1 VTRRDLLIGAAAGGL
16 TLRLRGEDPAAY
28 LPLAEVRPVLASFSG
43 ELPAELQGV
52 SLTAGS
58 WLAWETKRDQE
69 IRARLKRGDADSI
82 FNLVL
87 FGTSFTAQPRV
98 TGGEEMG
105 RVILARVHDMAQAVR
120 HPAGNERLQLVVE
133 WLQANGED
141 PAGPDAGKR
150 VEVVLLE
157 NALRVRGEQ
166 RAYAETIADAKQKG
180 DAAGLFVTRSSL
192 YRDRGLSL
200 DTSFRPNFAIER
212 SLAEMKAAGVLREV
226 RRAAVIGPG
235 LDFADKRSGY
245 DFYPM
250 QTLQPFALIDS
261 LRKLRLAGPAGPAVE
276 ILDLSDRVLSHVRRA
291 VARARL
297 GAAYTLQVPLDGDTR
312 WLPPTIDYW
321 RGFGLEIGTEV
332 KALRPPAGVEARMHA
347 VRIRPGVVAL
357 LGAADLDVVTEH
369 MVLPEEQRFDLIVAT
384 NVLVYYG
391 PFEQGLALRNIA
403 DMLRVGGVLLSN
415 NALPDVDGV
424 PMRAAGSSS
433 VAYAEDPDDGDRVV
447 WYRRG

>member
-1 VTRRDLLIGAAAGGL
+1 ML
-16 TLRLRGEDPAAY
+16 E
-28 LPLAEVRPVLASFSG
+28 SFSG

-52 SLTAGS
+52 PLTAGS

-133 WLQANGED
+133 WLQANGVD

-150 VEVVLLE
+150 VEAVLLE
-157 NALRVRGEQ
+157 NALRVRREQ

-180 DAAGLFVTRSSL
+180 DAADLFVTRSSL

-276 ILDLSDRVLSHVRRA
+276 IFDLSDRVLSHVRRA
-291 VARARL
+291 VARARA
-297 GAAYTLQVPLDGDTR
+297 GAAYTVQVPLDGDTR
-312 WLPPTIDYW
+312 WLPETIDYW
-321 RGFGLEIGTEV
+321 RSFGAEIGAEA
-332 KALRPPAGVEARMHA
+332 KASHPPAGVEARMHA

-357 LGAADLDVVTEH
+357 SRRRRSGRGHRTRWCCRSSSGSTLWSPRMCWFITARSNRGWRCGISRTCC
-369 MVLPEEQRFDLIVAT
+369 
-384 NVLVYYG
+384 G
-391 PFEQGLALRNIA
+391 
-403 DMLRVGGVLLSN
+403 VGGVLLSN
-415 NALPDVDGV
+415 NALPDVDDV

-447 WYRRG
+447 WYKRGSGA